1 MVYCIVMN
9 KPSWSCSLVEKK
21 PNCLFLATK
30 TEIVL
35 MSVWNKMMR
44 RRARQLSNL
53 APVLL
58 KHGNN

>member
-9 KPSWSCSLVEKK
+9 KPSHKQFGGKK
-21 PNCLFLATK
+21 TNCLFLATK

-53 APVLL
+53 QPV
-58 KHGNN
+58 